1 MLYAGEKMKIVAGAA
16 VLYGLALIWVAVN
29 QRKLMYHPETR
40 LYTPHQNEVF
50 AHESVILH
58 TADGLTLKA
67 AYKAPENGKPVVIY
81 FHGNTGI
88 VADAM
93 HKLVPLVNAG
103 YGVLMPEYRGFDGN
117 AGAPSE
123 QGLIQDAE
131 AALRFVQTTAP
142 DSPVVYYGMSMGTGV
157 ANALAA
163 KFPPAALV
171 QECGFTS
178 MTAAAQNRY
187 WFLPVKLLIK
197 DTYDSEKRIASLT
210 APLLILH
217 GEKDKTVPVSHAS
230 EMLQAAKSENKTIKI
245 YPDGHH
251 IDLYDF
257 GASEDVLNWLNG
269 LFG

>member
-1 MLYAGEKMKIVAGAA
+1 
-16 VLYGLALIWVAVN
+16 
-29 QRKLMYHPETR
+29 
-40 LYTPHQNEVF
+40 
-50 AHESVILH
+50 
-58 TADGLTLKA
+58 
-67 AYKAPENGKPVVIY
+67 
-81 FHGNTGI
+81 
-88 VADAM
+88 
-93 HKLVPLVNAG
+93 
-103 YGVLMPEYRGFDGN
+103 
-117 AGAPSE
+117 
-123 QGLIQDAE
+123 
-131 AALRFVQTTAP
+131 
-142 DSPVVYYGMSMGTGV
+142 
-157 ANALAA
+157 
-163 KFPPAALV
+163 
-171 QECGFTS
+171 
-178 MTAAAQNRY
+178 MTVAAQTRY